1 VAGRVPVYEPTE
13 RCRSLG
19 LAVQVAAQSWE
30 SLALGADERGR
41 LAATAA
47 GGVLVMRSP
56 RPEEL
61 ADLAGTQKV
70 IEVGRKI
77 IGRGQY
83 GEEGTDHG
91 PSAGSI

>member
-1 VAGRVPVYEPTE
+1 MNGDGWPRQRPAGA
-13 RCRSLG
+13 G
-19 LAVQVAAQSWE
+19 D
-30 SLALGADERGR
+30 AL
-41 LAATAA
+41 
-47 GGVLVMRSP
+47 P

-61 ADLAGTQKV
+61 AGVAGTRKV

-91 PSAGSI
+91 PSAGSIWIVVLI